1 MNYATNVVGGFL
13 LANIIYFQKQKTM
26 LTTTSNSTSQGL
38 GCKKMQIYFII
49 PIQKIPNLVLKIVTS
64 VVSQRN

>member
-1 MNYATNVVGGFL
+1 
-13 LANIIYFQKQKTM
+13 M

-38 GCKKMQIYFII
+38 ACKKMQIYFII
-49 PIQKIPNLVLKIVTS
+49 PIQKIPNLVLEIVTS